1 MSRKPTNFTL
11 LDPNKVPWA
20 LMKPVTVADAFEG
33 QTNNLNDQGLYS
45 TEIFGRVGTAERDTT
60 ISYIDVTLPIFNPTY
75 FKALIQLKSLYG
87 EIIKGRAYA
96 TWDPVEKDFIKSNL
110 IEGETGFAFFMSHF
124 YELDPKQNE
133 SFKRK
138 QKIDLVDKFKS
149 QALSSNVIVIPA
161 GIRDIEFTPNGTG
174 SVVTE
179 NEVNDLYRKLI
190 FRSKSLNIKNI
201 DTTDPVYDGIRWGL
215 QESFNNIAD
224 FFFNMQEGKRGFM
237 QRRMSRRAI
246 FGATRNVITSR
257 KVSVEDCD
265 NNVTGDPNSTIIG
278 LFQALLGFNLV
289 AIHQLT
295 NGFLNEV
302 FTSGMGTARLVD
314 PKTLNAVYVEVGP
327 SVVDKFTSSD
337 GLTSMFNGYGSPNL
351 RNRDIKI
358 SGHYLGLVYDDGKD
372 VMLLHDIDDLPEGLD
387 RKLVRPVTYTQF
399 FYMQCVPEIEKK
411 MLQVTRYPIT
421 GIGSIYPSRVFVMP
435 TNSTS
440 SSRNLLDLDGQT
452 VITKFNYFPTY
463 TKNPSYFDGMSIAN
477 IRIGLAGAD
486 FDGDALSANSIMAED
501 SIREVEKL
509 FGKRDFYIS
518 GSGDFLYDPVQ
529 EPHEFLLRSLTNGLA

>member
-11 LDPNKVPWA
+11 LDPNKVPWS

-33 QTNNLNDQGLYS
+33 QTNNLNDKGLYS
-45 TEIFGRVGTAERDTT
+45 TDIFGRVGTAERDTT
-60 ISYIDVTLPIFNPTY
+60 LSYIDVTLPIFNPTY

-87 EIIKGRAYA
+87 EIIKGKAYA

-110 IEGETGFAFFMSHF
+110 LEGDTGYAFFMTHF
-124 YELDPKQNE
+124 NQLDPKQNE
-133 SFKRK
+133 SIKRK
-138 QKIDLVDKFKS
+138 QKIDLVNLFRE
-149 QALSSNVIVIPA
+149 QALSTKVIVIPA
-161 GIRDIEFTPNGTG
+161 GIRDIEFNPTG
-174 SVVTE
+174 VTE

-190 FRSKSLNIKNI
+190 FRSKSLNIRNI
-201 DTTDPVYDGIRWGL
+201 DVTDPVYDGIRWGL

-257 KVSVEDCD
+257 KVSVENAD
-265 NNVTGDPNSTIIG
+265 NNITGDPNSTIIG
-278 LFQALLGFNLV
+278 LHQALLGFSLV

-302 FTSGMGTARLVD
+302 FTSGMSTARLID
-314 PKTLNAVYVEVGP
+314 PKTLRSVYVDVAP
-327 SVVDKFTSSD
+327 NVVDKFTSSD

-351 RNRDIKI
+351 RNRDIKVA
-358 SGHYLGLVYDDGKD
+358 GHYLGLVYDDGKN
-372 VMLLHDIDDLPEGLD
+372 VMLLHDIDDLPEHLNK
-387 RKLVRPVTYTQF
+387 KLVRPITYTQF

-440 SSRNLLDLDGQT
+440 SERTLLDIDGES
-452 VITKFNYFPTY
+452 IIGRYNYFPTY
-463 TKNPSYFDGMSIAN
+463 SKNPSYFDGMSIAN

-501 SIREVEKL
+501 SIREVEAL

-529 EPHEFLLRSLTNGLA
+529 EPHEFLLRSLTNGLAQ

>member
-11 LDPNKVPWA
+11 LDTNKVPWP

-33 QTNNLNDQGLYS
+33 QTNNLHDDGLYS
-45 TEIFGRVGTAERDTT
+45 TAIFGRVGTKERDSTT
-60 ISYIDVTLPIFNPTY
+60 SYIDTILPIFNPTY
-75 FKALIQLKSLYG
+75 FKALVQLKGLYG
-87 EIIKGRAYA
+87 EIIKGKAYA
-96 TWDPVEKDFIKSNL
+96 EWDPVEKDFIKSNIL
-110 IEGETGFAFFMSHF
+110 EGDTGFAFFMSHF
-124 YELDPKQNE
+124 NELDPKQNE
-133 SFKRK
+133 SFKRR
-138 QKIDLVDKFKS
+138 QKIDLVQQFKDR
-149 QALSSNVIVIPA
+149 ALSSKVIVIPA
-161 GIRDIEFTPNGTG
+161 GMRDIEIGP
-174 SVVTE
+174 VVSE

-190 FRSKSLNIKNI
+190 FRSKSLNVRNI
-201 DTTDPVYDGIRWGL
+201 DPTDPVYDSIRWGL
-215 QESFNNIAD
+215 QSSFNDIAD

-237 QRRMSRRAI
+237 QRRMSRRAV
-246 FGATRNVITSR
+246 FGATRNVITAR
-257 KVSVEDCD
+257 KVSVENAD

-278 LFQALLGFNLV
+278 LLQALLGFNLI

-295 NGFLNEV
+295 SGFLSDV
-302 FTSGMGTARLVD
+302 FTPGMGMARLID
-314 PKTLNAVYVEVGP
+314 PKTLESTYVEVDP
-327 SVVDKFTSSD
+327 FIVDKYTSSD
-337 GLTSMFNGYGSPNL
+337 GLTSLFNGYSSPNL

-358 SGHYLGLVYDDGKD
+358 AGHYLGLVYDDGKS
-372 VMLLHDIDDLPEGLD
+372 VMLLHDINDLPEGYS

-421 GIGSIYPSRVFVMP
+421 GIGSIFPSRVFVMP

-440 SSRNLLDLDGQT
+440 SERTLLDIDGET
-452 VITKFNYFPTY
+452 ALLKYNYFPAY

-477 IRIGLAGAD
+477 IRLGLAGGD

-501 SIREVEKL
+501 SIAEIEAL

-529 EPHEFLLRSLTNGLA
+529 EPHEFLLRSLTNGLT

>member
-11 LDPNKVPWA
+11 LDTNKVPWP

-33 QTNNLNDQGLYS
+33 QTSNLNDDGLYS
-45 TEIFGRVGTAERDTT
+45 TTIFGRVGTKERDET
-60 ISYIDVTLPIFNPTY
+60 ISYIDVILPVFNPTY

-87 EIIKGRAYA
+87 EIIKGKAYA
-96 TWDPVEKDFIKSNL
+96 EWDESEKDFIKSNIL
-110 IEGETGFAFFMSHF
+110 EGDTGFAFFMSHF
-124 YELDPKQNE
+124 NELDPKQNE
-133 SFKRK
+133 SFKRR
-138 QKIDLVDKFKS
+138 QKIELVNRFRDIS
-149 QALSSNVIVIPA
+149 LSSKVVVIPA
-161 GIRDIEFTPNGTG
+161 GLRDIDTTNG
-174 SVVTE
+174 VVTE

-190 FRSKSLNIKNI
+190 FRSKSLNVRNI
-201 DTTDPVYDGIRWGL
+201 DVTDPVYDSIRWGL
-215 QESFNNIAD
+215 QSSFNDIAD

-246 FGATRNVITSR
+246 FGATRNVITAR
-257 KVSVEDCD
+257 KVSVENAD

-278 LFQALLGFNLV
+278 LHQALLGFNLV

-295 NGFLNEV
+295 SGFLNEV
-302 FTSGMGTARLVD
+302 FTSGMDMARLID
-314 PKTLNAVYVEVGP
+314 PKTLESTYVQVDP
-327 SVVDKFTSSD
+327 FIVDKFTSSD
-337 GLTSMFNGYGSPNL
+337 GLTSLFNGYGSPNL

-358 SGHYLGLVYDDGKD
+358 AGHYLGLVYDDGKN
-372 VMLLHDIDDLPEGLD
+372 VMLLHDINDLPEGYS

-421 GIGSIYPSRVFVMP
+421 GIGSIFPSRVFVMP

-440 SSRNLLDLDGQT
+440 GERSLLDIDGKT
-452 VITKFNYFPTY
+452 VILKYNYFPAY
-463 TKNPSYFDGMSIAN
+463 SKSPSYFDGMSIAN
-477 IRIGLAGAD
+477 IRLGLAGGD

-501 SIREVEKL
+501 SIREIEEL

-529 EPHEFLLRSLTNGLA
+529 EPHEFLLRSLTNGLS